1 MNKFLPYLTSI
12 FLGYTFIISIT
23 GVSNELFN
31 SQYLST
37 IFGTCFASLIACIVS
52 LLYQTNNDVRVSLL
66 DIFILLFLFWYWIN
80 INNVNS
86 IYNIGYICLI
96 LLYCSIRY
104 IPKIQYDVLY
114 WCCIISSLI
123 LSIWGYL
130 QQYNLLPSPNPNFSV
145 TGPFYHPAFYGLTLS
160 AYLCINFHIIKFHLR
175 NQNQKLIYLFIEI
188 SCFIIGIPALILSES
203 RTACI
208 ALVISIITPYVI
220 QYINNHTSKRI
231 IIVILT
237 SITFF
242 ILLIVSYTFKPISA
256 DGRLLIWKVS
266 CEMIKDKPIA
276 GHGKGGFEA
285 KYLYYQADY
294 LSNKGNDSEKY
305 IAGNTHVAFNEVI
318 KITVEHGILGLTIYA
333 TFIFILIKTK
343 YRHTVYVLISQSIL
357 LLIFIQGLF
366 SYPNIIF
373 SIILIGTIALAVLAR
388 SAYHSQK
395 YIKISQRYI
404 CIIIFVSVIPLFS
417 LTYKRFLNYHSL
429 YNDIQNTYKIKSYS
443 NFNKYLCD
451 LKGDNIFL
459 LFYIGLMSKDKN
471 YTEQLNYISILEKKY
486 PTSSLIIL
494 KGDLLRKKTLLNEA
508 EKMYKLAANMV
519 PSLQQ
524 ARGRLVFLYKEMG
537 KQQEAYQ
544 LARELMSE
552 KVKNYGFNTFK
563 LHQKLKD
570 EFPNIK

>member
-1 MNKFLPYLTSI
+1 M
-12 FLGYTFIISIT
+12 
-23 GVSNELFN
+23 
-31 SQYLST
+31 
-37 IFGTCFASLIACIVS
+37 
-52 LLYQTNNDVRVSLL
+52 
-66 DIFILLFLFWYWIN
+66 
-80 INNVNS
+80 
-86 IYNIGYICLI
+86 
-96 LLYCSIRY
+96 
-104 IPKIQYDVLY
+104 
-114 WCCIISSLI
+114 
-123 LSIWGYL
+123 
-130 QQYNLLPSPNPNFSV
+130 
-145 TGPFYHPAFYGLTLS
+145 
-160 AYLCINFHIIKFHLR
+160 
-175 NQNQKLIYLFIEI
+175 
-188 SCFIIGIPALILSES
+188 
-203 RTACI
+203 
-208 ALVISIITPYVI
+208 
-220 QYINNHTSKRI
+220 
-231 IIVILT
+231 
-237 SITFF
+237 
-242 ILLIVSYTFKPISA
+242 
-256 DGRLLIWKVS
+256 
-266 CEMIKDKPIA
+266 
-276 GHGKGGFEA
+276 
-285 KYLYYQADY
+285 
-294 LSNKGNDSEKY
+294 
-305 IAGNTHVAFNEVI
+305 
-318 KITVEHGILGLTIYA
+318 
-333 TFIFILIKTK
+333 
-343 YRHTVYVLISQSIL
+343 LISQSIL